1 MDDSFKEKLTDILKD
16 RISISEGTRA
26 NYARGE
32 DAYEPVLSQA
42 VVFPESNEEVSKI
55 LKLCNENKVPVVPF
69 GTGTSLEGHAVGNEK
84 GITISL
90 EKMNKVLSVNAA
102 DFDCRVQANVT
113 RKQLNEY
120 LREDGVFFPI
130 DPGADAALGGMAACS
145 ASGTMAVKYG
155 TMRTVVT
162 GLTVVL
168 PNGEIIKT
176 GTRAKKSSAGYNLT
190 NLFIGSE
197 GTLGIITEVHLRLSP
212 IPESIMSAVCH
223 FPDLESAVLTA
234 QEVIQYG
241 VPIARIEMLNKD
253 QMEIS
258 IKYSKLDK
266 AEPLPTLFFEFHG
279 SEPSNKES
287 INIVEELSKNNGGS
301 DFKWA
306 ESLEERNKL
315 WKARHEIY
323 YAVKSQGTNVKIYA
337 TDVCVPISKLVECIK
352 FSENEIQQHGLK
364 APMVGHVG
372 DGNFHVTVIYDPSKE
387 GEYEII
393 RNFSDKLIDK
403 ALELEGTITGEHG
416 IGLQKKKYL
425 LREHAD
431 NLPVMKAIAIASE
444 EDLAT
449 AKIFQKHA
457 DMLLFD
463 SKPPSGASRPG
474 GNALSFEWSLVANQD
489 WRLPWMLAGGIDV
502 ANLSL
507 AVEISGAS
515 AIDVSSGVEDSK
527 GFKSPVKIKELLYFA
542 ATL

>member
-1 MDDSFKEKLTDILKD
+1 MNELLQKELKQILNS
-16 RISISEGTRA
+16 RFSSSESTKA

-32 DAYEPVLSQA
+32 DSYEPVLSQA
-42 VVFPESNEEVSKI
+42 VVFPETNEEVSKI
-55 LKLCNENKVPVVPF
+55 LKLCNEHKVPVVPF
-69 GTGTSLEGHAVGNEK
+69 GTGTSLEGHVVGNEN

-90 EKMNKVLSVNAA
+90 EKMNKVLSVNVN

-120 LREDGVFFPI
+120 LREDGIFFPI
-130 DPGADAALGGMAACS
+130 DPGADASLGGMAATS

-155 TMRTVVT
+155 TMRTVVS

-168 PNGEIIKT
+168 ANGDIIKT

-223 FPDLESAVLTA
+223 FPDLQSAVLTA

-258 IKYSKLDK
+258 IKYSKLENV
-266 AEPLPTLFFEFHG
+266 EPLPTLFFEFHG
-279 SEPSNKES
+279 SESSNKES
-287 INIVEELSKNNGGS
+287 IKIVEELSKNNGGN

-306 ESLEERNKL
+306 ESIEDRNKL
-315 WKARHEIY
+315 WKARHEIF
-323 YAVKSQGTNVKIYA
+323 YAVKAQGTNVKIYA
-337 TDVCVPISKLVECIK
+337 TDICVPISNLVECIK
-352 FSENEIQQHGLK
+352 FSEKEIQQHGLK

-372 DGNFHVTVIYDPSKE
+372 DGNFHVTVIYDPAKK

-416 IGLQKKKYL
+416 IGLQKKEYL
-425 LREHAD
+425 LKEHPD
-431 NLPVMKAIAIASE
+431 NLPLMK
-444 EDLAT
+444 
-449 AKIFQKHA
+449 
-457 DMLLFD
+457 
-463 SKPPSGASRPG
+463 
-474 GNALSFEWSLVANQD
+474 
-489 WRLPWMLAGGIDV
+489 
-502 ANLSL
+502 
-507 AVEISGAS
+507 
-515 AIDVSSGVEDSK
+515 
-527 GFKSPVKIKELLYFA
+527 
-542 ATL
+542 

>member
-1 MDDSFKEKLTDILKD
+1 MNDALKQKLTEILKD
-16 RISISEGTRA
+16 RISFSEGTRT

-32 DAYEPVLSQA
+32 DTYEPVLSKA
-42 VVFPESNEEVSKI
+42 VVFPETNEEVSKI
-55 LKLCNENKVPVVPF
+55 LKLCNEHKVPVVPF
-69 GTGTSLEGHAVGNEK
+69 GTGTSLEGHVVGNEN

-90 EKMNKVLSVNAA
+90 EKMNKVLSVNAS

-130 DPGADAALGGMAACS
+130 DPGADAALGGMSATS

-155 TMRTVVT
+155 TMRTVVS

-168 PNGEIIKT
+168 PTGDIVKL
-176 GTRAKKSSAGYNLT
+176 GTRTKKSSAGYNLT

-241 VPIARIEMLNKD
+241 IPIARIEMLNKD

-258 IKYSKLDK
+258 IKYSKLEN
-266 AEPLPTLFFEFHG
+266 AEPMPTLFFEFHG
-279 SEPSNKES
+279 SESANKES

-301 DFKWA
+301 DLKWA
-306 ESLEERNKL
+306 ETLEERNKL
-315 WKARHEIY
+315 WKARHEVY
-323 YAVKSQGTNVKIYA
+323 DSVKAQGVNTKVYT
-337 TDVCVPISKLVECIK
+337 TDICVPISNLVECIK
-352 FSENEIQQHGLK
+352 FSEKEIQQHGLK

-372 DGNFHVTVIYDPSKE
+372 DGNFHVTILYDPLKE
-387 GEYEII
+387 GEYKII
-393 RNFSDKLIDK
+393 RDFSDKLVDK

-425 LREHAD
+425 LKEHPD
-431 NLPVMKAIAIASE
+431 NLPMMQSIKKSIDPNNIMNPGKVF
-444 EDLAT
+444 DL
-449 AKIFQKHA
+449 
-457 DMLLFD
+457 
-463 SKPPSGASRPG
+463 
-474 GNALSFEWSLVANQD
+474 N
-489 WRLPWMLAGGIDV
+489 
-502 ANLSL
+502 
-507 AVEISGAS
+507 
-515 AIDVSSGVEDSK
+515 
-527 GFKSPVKIKELLYFA
+527 
-542 ATL
+542 